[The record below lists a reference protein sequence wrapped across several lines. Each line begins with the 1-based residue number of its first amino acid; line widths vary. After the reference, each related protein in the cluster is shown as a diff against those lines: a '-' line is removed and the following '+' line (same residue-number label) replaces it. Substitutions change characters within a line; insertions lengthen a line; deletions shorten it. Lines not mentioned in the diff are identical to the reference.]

1 MACCLVKR
9 LRNFL
14 KGSLGIHKLE
24 RGVIADPTDRATIC
38 LPQRLIAEKQTIW
51 SAVME
56 TMMKIG
62 PDPTAPS
69 TMLLYYPPDAENYTV
84 ETE

>member
-1 MACCLVKR
+1 M
-9 LRNFL
+9 
-14 KGSLGIHKLE
+14 KGEPWHNKLE

-38 LPQRLIAEKQTIW
+38 LLQRLITEKQTIW

-56 TMMKIG
+56 TMMEIG

-69 TMLLYYPPDAENYTV
+69 TMLLYYLPDAENYTV
-84 ETE
+84 RIE